1 MLRLASLALII
12 LGAAVLVAGCGGD
25 GASKEEFAQDVIT
38 ARNDTDAGLAQI
50 VEASS
55 FQDLLERMRTAAVDV
70 RGAARDVRE
79 ADAPEDLEEERD
91 LLAER
96 LLALSD
102 EIISTVET
110 FEAIPEQAQ
119 ATRALNFEQWDTVQ
133 ASLASLRREGI
144 DVPALGRHAA
154 QVDQQ

>member
-1 MLRLASLALII
+1 MRQVLALFPVLCCALL
-12 LGAAVLVAGCGGD
+12 LGGCGGD
-25 GASKEEFAQDVIT
+25 SASKDEFAQDVIA
-38 ARNDTDAGLAQI
+38 ARNDTDAGLSQI
-50 VEASS
+50 VEATSLE
-55 FQDLLERMRTAAVDV
+55 DLLERMKSAAVEI

-79 ADAPEDLEEERD
+79 APAPGDLEQERD

-110 FEAIPEQAQ
+110 FEAFPDQAQ
-119 ATRALNFEQWDTVQ
+119 ATRALNFEQWDNVQ
-133 ASLASLRREGI
+133 ASLASLRSEGI

-154 QVDQQ
+154 QADGS

>member
-1 MLRLASLALII
+1 MRQLLALFS
-12 LGAAVLVAGCGGD
+12 VLLSALLLAAGCGGD
-25 GASKEEFAQDVIT
+25 GASREEFAQDVIA
-38 ARNDTDAGLAQI
+38 ARNDTDAGLSQI
-50 VEASS
+50 VEATSLE
-55 FQDLLERMRTAAVDV
+55 DLLERMKSAAVEI

-79 ADAPEDLEEERD
+79 SSAPDDLEEERD

-110 FEAIPEQAQ
+110 FEAFPDQAQ
-119 ATRALNFEQWDTVQ
+119 ATRALNFEQWDSVQ
-133 ASLASLRREGI
+133 ASLASLRSEGI

>member
-1 MLRLASLALII
+1 MRQLLAAFYLLLAAI
-12 LGAAVLVAGCGGD
+12 VLAGCGGG
-25 GASKEEFAQDVIT
+25 GASKEDFAEDVIA
-38 ARNDTDAGLAQI
+38 ARNDTDAGLSQI

-55 FQDLLERMRTAAVDV
+55 FEDLLERMRTAAVEI

-79 ADAPEDLEEERD
+79 ASAPGDLEDERD

-110 FEAIPEQAQ
+110 FEAIPDQAK
-119 ATRALNFEQWDTVQ
+119 ATRALNFEQWDNVQ
-133 ASLASLRREGI
+133 ASLASLRSEGI

>member
-1 MLRLASLALII
+1 MRQLLATFALLLAAIAL
-12 LGAAVLVAGCGGD
+12 AGCGGG
-25 GASKEEFAQDVIT
+25 GASKEEFAEDVIA
-38 ARNDTDAGLAQI
+38 ARNDTDAGLSQI

-55 FQDLLERMRTAAVDV
+55 FEDLLERMRTAAVEI

-79 ADAPEDLEEERD
+79 ASAPGDLEDERD
-91 LLAER
+91 LLAQR

-110 FEAIPEQAQ
+110 FEAIPDQAQ
-119 ATRALNFEQWDTVQ
+119 ATRALNFEQWDNVQ
-133 ASLASLRREGI
+133 ASLASLRSEGI

-154 QVDQQ
+154 EVDQQ